1 MAIITIPTSISG
13 ISIPS
18 FGTGGPLESLY
29 QTSGLP
35 FYKYPR
41 DLGSSTRNH
50 SVVFTIK
57 KIKEV
62 PFSDVKEFVLATTK
76 KVGELGT
83 EKITYEGSEL
93 DPGGSYTVQVESLIS
108 VGTRAATDQL
118 NKSFP
123 AAGATTG
130 IVEKSIDVLGQ
141 AGVAA
146 GNIIG
151 NLSRFISTREVE
163 NQAIIALYMP
173 ETMSFT
179 NDASYDDNTTLAGA
193 AGALPIVGGIVSRV
207 TGALGEN
214 AAVRVAL
221 NKMGYVFNPQKQ
233 MLFQGIE
240 FRKFSMSF
248 TFTPYSTKEA
258 QDVKE
263 IIKLFRKWSAPQK
276 STLGGGMFFNPPAVF
291 GVDFKFNNSQNVNIP
306 KLKDCVIESVE
317 VNYAPN
323 GMWSAHS
330 DGAPVQTTVTLSLQ
344 EMDLVDRTDIENG
357 Y

>member
-13 ISIPS
+13 ITIPG
-18 FGTGGPLESLY
+18 FGGGGGPLDSLY
-29 QTSGLP
+29 QSGGLP

-41 DLGSSTRNH
+41 DLGSSTRSH

-57 KIKEV
+57 KIKEI
-62 PFSDVKEFVLATTK
+62 PFSEVVGVIQNEFNNISVPTAGETFQDVKKALIDTGQQLLDDPLSVLDT
-76 KVGELGT
+76 
-83 EKITYEGSEL
+83 
-93 DPGGSYTVQVESLIS
+93 
-108 VGTRAATDQL
+108 AAT
-118 NKSFP
+118 K
-123 AAGATTG
+123 AGEATS
-130 IVEKSIDVLGQ
+130 K
-141 AGVAA
+141 
-146 GNIIG
+146 
-151 NLSRFISTREVE
+151 LSQFVSKREVQ

-179 NDASYDDNTTLAGA
+179 NEATYDGSTTLASA
-193 AGALPIVGGIVSRV
+193 AGALPMIGGLIRSV
-207 TGALGEN
+207 TTTLNDNDALKLG
-214 AAVRVAL
+214 L

-240 FRKFSMSF
+240 FRQFNMSF
-248 TFTPYSTKEA
+248 TFTPYSSKES

-276 STLGGGMFFNPPAVF
+276 TQAAGGMFFNPPAVF
-291 GVDFKFNNSQNVNIP
+291 QVDFKFNNSQNLNIP
-306 KLKDCVIESVE
+306 KLKDCVITSVE

-330 DGAPVQTTVTLSLQ
+330 DGAPVQTTVTLALQ
-344 EMDLVDRTDIENG
+344 EMDLVDRSDIENG

>member
-62 PFSDVKEFVLATTK
+62 PFSDVKQFALKLTKTVGGLTTDT
-76 KVGELGT
+76 VT
-83 EKITYEGSEL
+83 EGSTID
-93 DPGGSYTVQVESLIS
+93 DPFGSYTRPINIS
-108 VGTRAATDQL
+108 NNIDDLAEQIQGAYNSAGGTNSVD
-118 NKSFP
+118 
-123 AAGATTG
+123 TG
-130 IVEKSIDVLGQ
+130 FNLFGKGVDAVSNAIEKASK
-141 AGVAA
+141 
-146 GNIIG
+146 
-151 NLSRFISTREVE
+151 FISTREVT

-173 ETMSFT
+173 ETMTFT
-179 NDASYDDNTTLAGA
+179 NDAQYEDSVTLASA
-193 AGALPIVGGIVSRV
+193 AGALPLIGGVVSKI
-207 TGALGEN
+207 TGALEGN
-214 AAVRVAL
+214 PAIKLAL

-233 MLFQGIE
+233 LMFQGIE
-240 FRKFSMSF
+240 FRKFNMSF

-276 STLGGGMFFNPPAVF
+276 ATLGGGMFWNPPAVF

-344 EMDLVDRTDIENG
+344 EMDLVDRADIENG

>member
-57 KIKEV
+57 KIKEI
-62 PFSDVKEFVLATTK
+62 PFSDVKSLFVKGYDVGKQAVYGDTYYENDGTQSTTK
-76 KVGELGT
+76 NPVDTGLDALGAGAT
-83 EKITYEGSEL
+83 
-93 DPGGSYTVQVESLIS
+93 SLF
-108 VGTRAATDQL
+108 GAAAEVYNGNFSPL
-118 NKSFP
+118 YKAA
-123 AAGATTG
+123 AAGAEV
-130 IVEKSIDVLGQ
+130 VENSIS
-141 AGVAA
+141 A
-146 GNIIG
+146 
-151 NLSRFISTREVE
+151 LSKFISTREVE

-179 NDASYDDNTTLAGA
+179 NDAQYEDSVTLASA
-193 AGALPIVGGIVSRV
+193 AGALPVINNVVSKI
-207 TGALGEN
+207 TGALEGN
-214 AAVRVAL
+214 PAIKLAL

-276 STLGGGMFFNPPAVF
+276 ATLGGGMFWNPPAVF

-330 DGAPVQTTVTLSLQ
+330 DGSPVQTTVTLSLQ
-344 EMDLVDRTDIENG
+344 EMDLVDRADIENG

>member
-13 ISIPS
+13 ITIPS
-18 FGTGGPLESLY
+18 FGGGGGPLDSLY
-29 QTSGLP
+29 QSGGLP

-41 DLGSSTRNH
+41 DLGSSTRSH

-62 PFSDVKEFVLATTK
+62 PFSEVVAQSVQF
-76 KVGELGT
+76 
-83 EKITYEGSEL
+83 ITGSENTV
-93 DPGGSYTVQVESLIS
+93 GGVIGRAVDSAADLADQAAAVAKQGLGAIAETVNRGMSQVSQFVS
-108 VGTRAATDQL
+108 
-118 NKSFP
+118 K
-123 AAGATTG
+123 
-130 IVEKSIDVLGQ
+130 
-141 AGVAA
+141 
-146 GNIIG
+146 
-151 NLSRFISTREVE
+151 REVQ
-163 NQAIIALYMP
+163 NQAVIALYMP

-179 NDASYDDNTTLAGA
+179 NEATYDGSTTLASA
-193 AGALPIVGGIVSRV
+193 AGALPAIGGLIRSV
-207 TGALGEN
+207 TSTLNDNDALKLG
-214 AAVRVAL
+214 L

-240 FRKFSMSF
+240 FRQFNMSF
-248 TFTPYSTKEA
+248 TFTPYSSKEA

-276 STLGGGMFFNPPAVF
+276 TQAAGGMFFNPPAVF
-291 GVDFKFNNSQNVNIP
+291 QVDFKFNNSQNLNIP
-306 KLKDCVIESVE
+306 KLKDCVITSVE

-330 DGAPVQTTVTLSLQ
+330 DGAPVQTTVTLALQ
-344 EMDLVDRTDIENG
+344 EMDLVDRSDIENG

>member
-13 ISIPS
+13 ITIPG
-18 FGTGGPLESLY
+18 FGTGGGPLDSLY
-29 QTSGLP
+29 QSGGLP

-41 DLGSSTRNH
+41 DLGSSTRSH

-62 PFSDVKEFVLATTK
+62 PFSEVVA
-76 KVGELGT
+76 G
-83 EKITYEGSEL
+83 
-93 DPGGSYTVQVESLIS
+93 TVQFVTGSDNTDTS
-108 VGTRAATDQL
+108 VTGVVTNAFERAQ
-118 NKSFP
+118 
-123 AAGATTG
+123 AAAQEAVNVVSG
-130 IVEKSIDVLGQ
+130 
-141 AGVAA
+141 GVGKIAETVD
-146 GNIIG
+146 GG
-151 NLSRFISTREVE
+151 MSKVSQFVSKREVQ
-163 NQAIIALYMP
+163 NQAVIALYMP

-179 NDASYDDNTTLAGA
+179 NEATYDGSTTLASA
-193 AGALPIVGGIVSRV
+193 AGSLPLVGGLIRSV
-207 TGALGEN
+207 TSTLNDNDALKLG
-214 AAVRVAL
+214 L

-240 FRKFSMSF
+240 FRQFNMSF
-248 TFTPYSTKEA
+248 TFTPYSSKEA

-276 STLGGGMFFNPPAVF
+276 TSSFGGMFFNPPAVF
-291 GVDFKFNNSQNVNIP
+291 QVDFKFNNSQNLNIP
-306 KLKDCVIESVE
+306 KLKDCVITSVE

-330 DGAPVQTTVTLSLQ
+330 DGAPVQTTVTLALQ
-344 EMDLVDRTDIENG
+344 EMDLVDRSDIENG

>member
-29 QTSGLP
+29 QTNGLP

-62 PFSDVKEFVLATTK
+62 PFSDVENLVVSAYDVGKQAVFGDTYYENDGTQSTTK
-76 KVGELGT
+76 DAVSTGLDALGE
-83 EKITYEGSEL
+83 
-93 DPGGSYTVQVESLIS
+93 
-108 VGTRAATDQL
+108 
-118 NKSFP
+118 
-123 AAGATTG
+123 GATTLYKG
-130 IVEKSIDVLGQ
+130 GLEVINGNFSPVYNALKSGATTLENTISSISKFV
-141 AGVAA
+141 
-146 GNIIG
+146 
-151 NLSRFISTREVE
+151 STREVE
-163 NQAIIALYMP
+163 NQGIIALYMP
-173 ETMSFT
+173 ETMTFT
-179 NDASYDDNTTLAGA
+179 NDASYDGSTTLASA
-193 AGALPIVGGIVSRV
+193 AAALPLVGNVIGKV
-207 TGALGEN
+207 TGALEQN
-214 AAVRVAL
+214 AAVKLAL

-233 MLFQGIE
+233 MLFEGIE
-240 FRKFSMSF
+240 FRKFNMSF
-248 TFTPYSTKEA
+248 TFTPYSAKEA

-263 IIKLFRKWSAPQK
+263 IVKLFRKWSAPQK
-276 STLGGGMFFNPPAVF
+276 TTLGGGMFWNPPAVF
-291 GVDFKFNNSQNVNIP
+291 GVDFKFNNSQNLNIP

-330 DGAPVQTTVTLSLQ
+330 DGAPVQTTITLSLQ

>member
-13 ISIPS
+13 ITIPG
-18 FGTGGPLESLY
+18 FGGGGGPLDSLY
-29 QTSGLP
+29 QSGGLP

-41 DLGSSTRNH
+41 DLGSSTRSH

-62 PFSDVKEFVLATTK
+62 PFSEVVAQSVQFVTGSEDTVGGVIERGLDAAEVLARKAAAIATQGLGAVTETIESGMS
-76 KVGELGT
+76 KVSQFVS
-83 EKITYEGSEL
+83 K
-93 DPGGSYTVQVESLIS
+93 
-108 VGTRAATDQL
+108 
-118 NKSFP
+118 
-123 AAGATTG
+123 
-130 IVEKSIDVLGQ
+130 
-141 AGVAA
+141 
-146 GNIIG
+146 
-151 NLSRFISTREVE
+151 REVQ
-163 NQAIIALYMP
+163 NQAVIALYMP

-179 NDASYDDNTTLAGA
+179 NEATYDGTTTLASA
-193 AGALPIVGGIVSRV
+193 AASLPLVGGLIRSV
-207 TGALGEN
+207 TSTLNENDALKLG
-214 AAVRVAL
+214 L

-240 FRKFSMSF
+240 FRQFNMSF
-248 TFTPYSTKEA
+248 TFTPYSSKEA

-276 STLGGGMFFNPPAVF
+276 TQAAGGMFFNPPAVF
-291 GVDFKFNNSQNVNIP
+291 QIDFKFNNSQNLNIP
-306 KLKDCVIESVE
+306 KLKDCVITSVE

-330 DGAPVQTTVTLSLQ
+330 DGAPVQTTVTLALQ
-344 EMDLVDRTDIENG
+344 EMDLVDRLDIENG